1 MISWSIKVCIWSL
14 KSVFFFFYL
23 SETSDSEAD
32 GSHRGP
38 VKSKHREED
47 DDDATNTEMHE
58 AKRLKFEKEE
68 EDDNEDGREKE
79 LDEKQ
84 SPCTSVAESSS
95 DVLQS
100 SSDVTAEAKDN
111 KPDELVTEDQG
122 TFFYSALTTSRTIL
136 IAYWHTHKEI
146 LLLTS
151 CMDRVSEYQISFNCS
166 IWTLPI
172 H

>member
-1 MISWSIKVCIWSL
+1 MS
-14 KSVFFFFYL
+14 FFFFYL
-23 SETSDSEAD
+23 SETSDSEAE

-47 DDDATNTEMHE
+47 DDDDATNTEMHE
-58 AKRLKFEKEE
+58 AKRLKFEE

-111 KPDELVTEDQG
+111 KPDEFVTEDQG
-122 TFFYSALTTSRTIL
+122 TFFHGALTTSRTML
-136 IAYWHTHKEI
+136 KAYWHTHKEI

-151 CMDRVSEYQISFNCS
+151 CMDRVSEYQISFN
-166 IWTLPI
+166 
-172 H
+172 

>member
-38 VKSKHREED
+38 VKSKHREEDD

-111 KPDELVTEDQG
+111 KPDEFVTEDQG
-122 TFFYSALTTSRTIL
+122 TFFHGALTTSRTML
-136 IAYWHTHKEI
+136 KAYWHTHKEI

-151 CMDRVSEYQISFNCS
+151 CMDRVSEYQISFN
-166 IWTLPI
+166 
-172 H
+172 